1 MNSVSCCI
9 ITSTVVD
16 AGHLIFRD
24 YKSINASVYP
34 RIGLSELTDT
44 GGGVDGGGG

>member
-9 ITSTVVD
+9 ASTVLD
-16 AGHLIFRD
+16 AGQLIFRD

-34 RIGLSELTDT
+34 RFGLSELTDT
-44 GGGVDGGGG
+44 GGGVR